1 MKSQNKNREEKK
13 RGITASM
20 KRERERRG
28 ISNAMHVPDQIKR
41 GSTFEF
47 HAELAKQRQ
56 NQSPGYLSL
65 VREEEKNNK

>member
-1 MKSQNKNREEKK
+1 
-13 RGITASM
+13 M